1 MAVAKSEARL
11 VAVPRALQTG
21 PFTQAEALKLG
32 VTRRQLQGS
41 SYRRLGSCLYCWADV
56 KDSPLL
62 TLTAI
67 ARRLPSGAALSGRT
81 AAWLHGIDIE
91 PCDPIE
97 VTIPESFQR
106 SRFPG
111 ASVRRA
117 ALTIGEIVRRSGL
130 PTTSALRTVADLT
143 GRNSLTEGVV
153 VADQFLHARL
163 VSIARL
169 RAHVDKHPRAKGI
182 ARLRRVID
190 LAEPKT
196 ESAMETRLRML
207 LVLAGLPRPE
217 VQVPICD
224 DEGRFLGR
232 PDLLYHDQ
240 RSAIE
245 YDGGNHRDRL
255 VDDNRRQ
262 NRLIGAGFRILRF
275 TSLDLYGNPES
286 VVMQVG
292 HGLRRNA
299 VGP

>member
-1 MAVAKSEARL
+1 MAV
-11 VAVPRALQTG
+11 PGALQRG
-21 PFTQAEALKLG
+21 PFTQAEALKVG

-67 ARRLPSGAALSGRT
+67 ARRLPSGAALSGET

-240 RSAIE
+240 RLAIE

-275 TSLDLYGNPES
+275 TASDLYGSPES
-286 VVMQVG
+286 VVVQVR

-299 VGP
+299 VRP